1 MLPVGLS
8 NIAVVTGYIP
18 IPDHPRTGPDYAK
31 LGQKLWDL
39 HSPVLYHEDL
49 HVDDTWLH
57 KFIQGLPFKPTH
69 SVADNPAKNTLAY
82 HCVQHEKFKW
92 LLHASE
98 VSIAKVFVW
107 LDFGIMHVPG
117 VTPDVINEMLER
129 LPEDQIQIP
138 GCWALDTFRFDDTY
152 PCWRFCGG
160 LMVIPRPLVKDFAL
174 AAMGTAMQR
183 IVETQN
189 ATWEVNTLAHLERK
203 HYPTVP
209 IQWYAADHNESMFR
223 NLPGQRR
230 SAYTGSWDLNLG

>member
-1 MLPVGLS
+1 MPVGLKDVL
-8 NIAVVTGYIP
+8 VVTGFIP
-18 IPDHPRTGPDYAK
+18 IPGHPRPAAAYET
-31 LGQKLWDL
+31 LGLRLWDL
-39 HSPVLYHEDL
+39 NAPILRIRDETVE
-49 HVDDTWLH
+49 DTWLH

-129 LPEDQIQIP
+129 LASDQLQIP

-160 LMVIPRPLVKDFAL
+160 LMVVPRTLVKSFAL
-174 AAMGTAMQR
+174 GAMGTAMQR
-183 IVETQN
+183 LVETQN
-189 ATWEVNTLAHLERK
+189 ATFEVNTLTHLERK
-203 HYPTVP
+203 HKVP

-223 NLPGQRR
+223 NYPGQRK
-230 SAYTGSWDLNLG
+230 SVYTGSWDTIA